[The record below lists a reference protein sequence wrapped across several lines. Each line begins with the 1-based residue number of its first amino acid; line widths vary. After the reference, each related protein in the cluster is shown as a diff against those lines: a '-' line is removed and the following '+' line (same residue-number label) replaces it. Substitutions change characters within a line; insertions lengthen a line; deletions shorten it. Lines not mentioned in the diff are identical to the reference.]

1 MFLSVKG
8 WQEDAHASKH
18 THSYS
23 TGEDLD
29 FRSRQVSGALP
40 WQTVAHIPSA
50 LTGSTV
56 CTGICGKEHGSRQQL
71 LQLGF
76 MCFPSSA
83 PRPQPLGLSVAGAST
98 HYSMKASTCVC
109 VTNTQSQQ
117 KGCRTPQ
124 HMPCTHDCTRVGQER
139 AACPC
144 HA

>member
-23 TGEDLD
+23 AGEDLD

-83 PRPQPLGLSVAGAST
+83 PRPQRGGCFNTLLYEGQHV
-98 HYSMKASTCVC
+98 CVC